1 MDIRIREGRRDR
13 REEGRKN
20 RRDKRGG
27 KDRGKGKMGSE
38 MVD

>member
-1 MDIRIREGRRDR
+1 MDIRIREGRR
-13 REEGRKN
+13 N